1 VIACY
6 RLVSALPKRVT
17 VVACRTS
24 ELLDRRGKQTAD
36 AAFGLNVPPRAWMGL
51 QLGTRPQ
58 DPRIDAAV
66 EHVLV
71 SDLARVNVVDV
82 DEVVG

>member
-1 VIACY
+1 MF
-6 RLVSALPKRVT
+6 RRALGWG
-17 VVACRTS
+17 S
-24 ELLDRRGKQTAD
+24 S
-36 AAFGLNVPPRAWMGL
+36 
-51 QLGTRPQ
+51 LGTRPQ